1 MVMAVRPKFP
11 IRWDVTPARARAEQ
25 EALARRVVV
34 RPLSAPPRLVAG
46 ADTSYDRGSDRVA
59 GAVVV
64 WDTALGTV
72 VETATAVVDT
82 PFPYVPGL
90 LTFREA
96 PALMPAFARL
106 SCVPDLLVFNGHGI
120 AHPRRMGLAA
130 HMGVIFDLPA
140 AGVAQNRLVGTHG
153 PVGERPG
160 DWTPLELDGAV
171 VGAVVRTRARV
182 KPVFVSAGHRVALA
196 DAVRFVLENS
206 LGYKLPAVIREAHA
220 LCNRVRRALTLNSLE
235 LAV

>member
-1 MVMAVRPKFP
+1 MAVRPKIP
-11 IRWDVTPARARAEQ
+11 TRWDVTPAQARVEQ

-34 RPLSAPPRLVAG
+34 RPLAAPPRLVAG
-46 ADTSYDRGSDRVA
+46 ADTSYDLGSNRVA

-64 WDTALGTV
+64 WDTAAGAV

-106 SCVPDLLVFNGHGI
+106 KCVPDLLIFNGHGI

-130 HMGVIFDLPA
+130 HMGVLFDLPA
-140 AGVAQNRLVGTHG
+140 AGVAQNRLIGTHG
-153 PVGERPG
+153 PVGGHPG
-160 DWTPLELDGAV
+160 DWSPLELDGAV
-171 VGAVVRTRARV
+171 VGAVVRTRARA

-196 DAVRFVLENS
+196 DALRFVLDNGF
-206 LGYKLPAVIREAHA
+206 GYKLPAVIREAHA
-220 LCNRVRRALTLNSLE
+220 LCNRVRRTLTVNALE

>member
-1 MVMAVRPKFP
+1 MPVRPKIP
-11 IRWDVTPARARAEQ
+11 PRWDLTPTQARAVQ
-25 EALARRVVV
+25 DALAQRVQV
-34 RPLSAPPRLVAG
+34 RPLAAPPRLVAG
-46 ADTSYDRGSDRVA
+46 ADTSYNLGSNRVA

-64 WDTALGTV
+64 WDTVAGRV

-96 PALMPAFARL
+96 PALMPAFASL
-106 SCVPDLLVFNGHGI
+106 SCTPDLLIFNGHGI

-130 HMGVIFDLPA
+130 HMGVLFDLPS

-153 PVGERPG
+153 PVGEHPG
-160 DWTPLELDGAV
+160 DTAPLELDGAV
-171 VGAVVRTRARV
+171 VGAVVRTRARAR
-182 KPVFVSAGHRVALA
+182 PVFVSAGHRVALE
-196 DAVRFVLENS
+196 DALRFVLDNGF
-206 LGYKLPAVIREAHA
+206 GYKLPAVIREAHA
-220 LCNRVRRALTLNSLE
+220 LCNRVRRTLSANALE

>member
-1 MVMAVRPKFP
+1 MAVRPTIP
-11 IRWDVTPARARAEQ
+11 VRWDVTPAHARVEQ

-34 RPLSAPPRLVAG
+34 QPLPAPPRLVAG
-46 ADTSYDRGSDRVA
+46 ADTSYNLGSNRVA

-64 WDTALGTV
+64 WDTASGKI

-96 PALMPAFARL
+96 PALMPAFERL

-120 AHPRRMGLAA
+120 AHPRRLGLAA
-130 HMGVIFDLPA
+130 HMGVLFDLPA

-153 PVGERPG
+153 PVGPNPG
-160 DWTPLELDGAV
+160 DQAPLELDGDV
-171 VGAVVRTRARV
+171 VGAVVRTRPRA
-182 KPVFVSAGHRVALA
+182 KPIFVSPGHRIDLAGAL
-196 DAVRFVLENS
+196 RFVLDNTF
-206 LGYKLPAVIREAHA
+206 GYKLPAVIREAHA
-220 LCNRVRRALTLNSLE
+220 LCNRVRRELTPQPME